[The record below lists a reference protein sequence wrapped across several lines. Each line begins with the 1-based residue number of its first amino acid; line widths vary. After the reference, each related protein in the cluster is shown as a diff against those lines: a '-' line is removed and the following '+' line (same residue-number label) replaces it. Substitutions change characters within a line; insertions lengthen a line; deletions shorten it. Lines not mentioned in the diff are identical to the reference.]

1 MCGVRNVLVSD
12 FNKRLNW
19 LQLNSWDFLLGDTVV
34 PSGRTSQVD
43 QFSIYLLLLSVGIY
57 SV

>member
-1 MCGVRNVLVSD
+1 MR

-19 LQLNSWDFLLGDTVV
+19 LQLNSGDFLLGDH
-34 PSGRTSQVD
+34 SGRTSQVD
-43 QFSIYLLLLSVGIY
+43 QLSIYYLLLSEGIY